1 MEIFRIDGEIHSSKN
16 ARQIFRANN
25 GRTYV
30 VKSDASKNDE
40 QMMDVQL
47 LQQKTLWDDIV
58 TSLTFP
64 LYVNFVF
71 FRKSRRRWDF
81 ANLVQGVADAM
92 VKAGYLPDDDV
103 CRAWRMRW
111 SKPDTCPMMTLT
123 TLYQCTQGMKSIRIT
138 QAWSSG
144 SKRRKDNND

>member
-103 CRAWRMRW
+103 DHFVPVYAGHEV
-111 SKPDTCPMMTLT
+111 D
-123 TLYQCTQGMKSIRIT
+123 
-138 QAWSSG
+138 
-144 SKRRKDNND
+144 KDNPGVEFWVKEKKG